1 MRPKGALMANTSVS
15 PLNPAERPL
24 SFDLPRTPLR
34 TTLSNA
40 LIITRREV
48 RDSFRDWR
56 IIGPIVILTFL
67 FPVLAQFVAGQFSS
81 FVESYG
87 ANIIGERTIPFL
99 LMIVGFFPIS
109 ISLVIALETFV
120 GEKERRSL
128 EPLLSTPL
136 TNTEL
141 YIGKTLAAMLPP
153 LISSYGGMAV
163 YMLGVFGGDLAW
175 RPPAMLI
182 IQIILLTTVQALVM
196 ITGAVVV
203 SSQTTSTRAANLL
216 ASFIIIPMTL
226 LIQGE
231 SAIMF
236 LAPDAESPSGIGAL
250 WAIIIGMLVVVIL
263 LLRVG
268 NSIFN
273 REELL
278 GRTIDSINLRGMLR
292 NLWKAVRAVDDR
304 GTPAASLV
312 EWYRVG
318 VRGALRRLGFAAW
331 MVIAIFVVALFLG
344 YLLGQTPAWSLDLP
358 RNADFST
365 LSGNLDS
372 VSSVLFGGG
381 NLVLN
386 IFWQNVRV
394 LLAATVLSMFT
405 FGVAALV
412 ITPLTFGVLGYLFSQ
427 VLAAGYDLNFL
438 IPAVLTHG
446 WLEIPLIVIAA
457 AAAVR
462 MGAVITRPTPG
473 RTVGGAWTSAFGD
486 TVKLWLGLIIP
497 GLLLAAVIE
506 AYLTPAVVTAVLG
519 G

>member
-1 MRPKGALMANTSVS
+1 MNRKGSLMANTSVS
-15 PLNPAERPL
+15 PFTSLERALPGE
-24 SFDLPRTPLR
+24 FPRTSLR
-34 TTLSNA
+34 DTLSNA

-67 FPVLAQFVAGQFSS
+67 FPALAQFVAGQFST

-153 LISSYGGMAV
+153 LMSSYGGMAV
-163 YMLGVFGGDLAW
+163 YMLGVLTGDLAW

-182 IQIILLTTVQALVM
+182 VQIILLTTVQALVM

-236 LAPDAESPSGIGAL
+236 LAPDADSPSGIGAL
-250 WAIIIGMLVVVIL
+250 WAIIVGMLVVVIL

-278 GRTIDSINLRGMLR
+278 GRTIDTLNLRGMFR

-304 GTPAASLV
+304 GTPARSLA
-312 EWYRVG
+312 EWYRRG
-318 VRGALRRLGFAAW
+318 VTGAVRRLGFSVVLVVGIFAA
-331 MVIAIFVVALFLG
+331 ALALG

-358 RNADFST
+358 QNADFSSV
-365 LSGNLDS
+365 SGSLDS
-372 VSSVLFGGG
+372 VSNILFGGG
-381 NLVLN
+381 NLVFN

-394 LLAATVLSMFT
+394 LLAATALSMFT

-412 ITPLTFGVLGYLFSQ
+412 ITPLTFGVLGYLISQ
-427 VLAAGYDLNFL
+427 VIAAGYDPAFL
-438 IPAVLTHG
+438 FASVFTHG
-446 WLEIPLIVIAA
+446 WLEIPLIIIAA

-462 MGAVITRPTPG
+462 LGAVVTRPSHG
-473 RTVGGAWTSAFGD
+473 RTVGSAWTGAFGD
-486 TVKLWLGLIIP
+486 TVKLWFGVILP
-497 GLLLAAVIE
+497 GLLLAALIE

-519 G
+519 R